1 MSGGGREPWQVAVWG
16 RAVRGG
22 AGWAA
27 SRARALWETGGPAVL
42 GKAERGER
50 GTGDGGGGLR
60 PAWERRW
67 ELFCQAA
74 FPGGNGG
81 REGTL
86 FLLQV
91 RPPPQLP
98 TRYPGPPPVTSA
110 MLNLGSGPGAAAS
123 EGSPPSPGVKKR
135 QAARFSHT
143 NSSLPGDAIHS
154 PPSPLR

>member
-1 MSGGGREPWQVAVWG
+1 MW
-16 RAVRGG
+16 GG

-27 SRARALWETGGPAVL
+27 SPGQGIVGNGRPAVL
-42 GKAERGER
+42 GKAGRGER
-50 GTGDGGGGLR
+50 GAGLR

-74 FPGGNGG
+74 LPGGIGE

-110 MLNLGSGPGAAAS
+110 MLKLGSGPGAAS
-123 EGSPPSPGVKKR
+123 EGSPPQPGGEK
-135 QAARFSHT
+135 A
-143 NSSLPGDAIHS
+143 
-154 PPSPLR
+154 PSGPLFTH